1 MGYVIRPGVAGM
13 ELSRPLGAVATIVA
27 VAFVLGSLVSLVTGP
42 ILGTRA
48 LASVVVVGL
57 VAVAV
62 LGATVLGV
70 RSRQWLANGGYW

>member
-1 MGYVIRPGVAGM
+1 MD
-13 ELSRPLGAVATIVA
+13 LTRPLGALATLVA
-27 VAFVLGSLVSLVTGP
+27 VVFVLGSLVSLVTGP
-42 ILGTRA
+42 VLGGRA

-62 LGATVLGV
+62 VGATILGV